1 MNTTATKLPTKPLI
15 ASLSGTILQ
24 WYDFSL
30 FGCVAPILAKTF
42 FPEQSH
48 FVALINVFVIFAV
61 GYLAAPLGSLFFG
74 HIGDRYGRKFT
85 LSFSILLMT
94 IPTALIALIPSYQV
108 IGVWAPVTLAVCR
121 LLQGF
126 VASAEFTGAAI
137 FLLEHTPVNRRAWAS
152 GWTGTALNSG
162 LILGTLI
169 SSIATVSVMPIW
181 AWRIPFLFATFGA
194 IVVYYLRQQ
203 VSESPEFIAIK
214 SEQKLVKYPLLE
226 SFKHNGRSLWQVLG
240 LGCAGGTIVAI
251 CYFYMPTYINQV
263 GGLSLSAGLWIVSLG
278 LTVDAIMEPFAGKIA
293 DKIGPT
299 KHMIIGSII
308 VIICIV
314 PLFYELSSGN
324 LWRTALFM
332 VLTSSIVGCTFAPIN
347 AVLMSLFPVQNRF
360 SGVSVIYHIG
370 WSLFV
375 APAPLLCTY
384 LSHLHNG
391 RYAPAIYVIAG
402 ALLGIITLKSI
413 GRRKAESVTR
423 NSPALLRE

>member
-1 MNTTATKLPTKPLI
+1 MSNVLSRPLI

-30 FGCVAPILAKTF
+30 FACVAPILAKTF
-42 FPEQSH
+42 FPEQNH
-48 FVALINVFVIFAV
+48 FLALINVFVIFAV

-74 HIGDRYGRKFT
+74 HIGDRFGRKFT
-85 LSFSILLMT
+85 LSLSILLMT
-94 IPTALIALIPSYQV
+94 IPTALIALIPSYRE
-108 IGVWAPVTLAVCR
+108 IGILAPIMLAICR
-121 LLQGF
+121 LIQGF

-137 FLLEHTPVNRRAWAS
+137 FLLEHTPANRRAWAS

-169 SSIATVSVMPIW
+169 SSIATLSFMPTW
-181 AWRIPFLFATFGA
+181 AWRIPFLFAALGA
-194 IVVYYLRQQ
+194 LVVYYLRQR
-203 VSESPEFIAIK
+203 VAESPEFAAVEN
-214 SEQKLVKYPLLE
+214 EQQLVDYPLLE
-226 SFKHNGRSLWQVLG
+226 SFKHNRRSLWHVLG

-251 CYFYMPTYINQV
+251 CYFYMPTYISQV
-263 GGLSLSAGLWIVSLG
+263 GGLSLSTGLWIVSLG

-293 DKIGPT
+293 DKIGHT
-299 KHMIIGSII
+299 KHMIIGSMI
-308 VIICIV
+308 VIACIL

-347 AVLMSLFPVQNRF
+347 AVLIALFPVQNRF
-360 SGVSVIYHIG
+360 SGVSVIYHVG

-391 RYAPAIYVIAG
+391 RFAPAIYVMLG

-413 GRRKAESVTR
+413 GNKKAAR
-423 NSPALLRE
+423 IIKDSPTLLRE